1 MFEEIDKILKKF
13 NDIPDIELKLNV
25 SEGRATYQI
34 LKKVNNEN
42 KIIVD
47 GKGDNLLDV
56 ALKAQED
63 INHLLSN
70 K

>member
-13 NDIPDIELKLNV
+13 NDIPDIELNLNV